1 VSIMHKESSKDKRV
15 EESIGAACRIHL
27 NEPAGDILAFLT
39 GFDECEQ
46 AVQKCFAK
54 LSELAEL
61 GKEVPPMIL
70 VSLHG
75 S

>member
-1 VSIMHKESSKDKRV
+1 MS
-15 EESIGAACRIHL
+15 ACIRIHL
-27 NEPAGDILAFLT
+27 NEAAGDILSFLT
-39 GFDECEQ
+39 GFEECEQ
-46 AVQKCFAK
+46 AVQKCYDK
-54 LSELAEL
+54 LTELAEL